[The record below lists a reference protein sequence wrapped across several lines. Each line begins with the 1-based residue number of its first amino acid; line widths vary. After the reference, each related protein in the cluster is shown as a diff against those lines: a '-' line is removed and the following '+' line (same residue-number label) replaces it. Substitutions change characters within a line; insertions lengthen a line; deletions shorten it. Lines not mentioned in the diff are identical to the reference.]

1 LLSKNVTFCTF
12 DNRHFR
18 IKLVKNTAF
27 SADSI
32 GGTMKKISIVGAGN
46 TGSTAAHWIAERELA
61 DVVLLDV
68 VEGMP
73 QGKSLDLLEA
83 MPIIGK
89 DAHVV
94 GTNNYE
100 DTKGSDIIIITA
112 GLARKPGMSRD
123 DLLKTNAEIVGKAAT
138 ETLKYSPDAFY
149 IVLTNPLDTMAYLTM
164 KKTGLPRERVIGQA
178 GILDSARMRAFVAME
193 TGVSVENINC
203 YVLGG
208 HGDEMVPLTRHS
220 NVAGIPLKEYL
231 PADKL
236 EAIVNR
242 TRKGGGEIVNL
253 LKTGSAYYA
262 PSMACV
268 QMADAILKDKKLI
281 VPCAAYMNGEYGL
294 NDMYF
299 GVPVVLGAGGM
310 ERIVEYK
317 FDAEEKAMFEKSA
330 ASVKETHEALKSLV
344 TL

>member
-1 LLSKNVTFCTF
+1 
-12 DNRHFR
+12 
-18 IKLVKNTAF
+18 
-27 SADSI
+27 
-32 GGTMKKISIVGAGN
+32 MKKISIIGAGN
-46 TGSTAAHWIAERELA
+46 TGATAAHWLAERELA
-61 DVVLLDV
+61 DVVLVDV

-73 QGKSLDLLEA
+73 QGKSLDMAQA

-89 DAHVV
+89 DVKIL
-94 GTNNYE
+94 GTNSYA
-100 DTKGSDIIIITA
+100 DTKDSDIIIITA
-112 GLARKPGMSRD
+112 GVARKPGMSRD
-123 DLLKTNAEIVGKAAT
+123 DLLKINADIVGTAAT
-138 ETLKYSPDAFY
+138 ETLKYSPNAFY
-149 IVLTNPLDTMAYLTM
+149 IVLTNPLDTMAYLTL

-193 TGVSVENINC
+193 TGVSVENIQC

-220 NVAGIPLKEYL
+220 NVAGIPLNEYL
-231 PADKL
+231 PANKL

-253 LKTGSAYYA
+253 LKTGSAFYA
-262 PSMACV
+262 PSMACI
-268 QMADAILKDKKLI
+268 QMAEAILKDKKLI

-294 NDMYF
+294 NDMFF
-299 GVPVVLGAGGM
+299 GVPVVLGAKGI

-317 FDAEEKAMFEKSA
+317 FNDAEKAMFEKSA